1 MDEALH
7 KRVRHRPSWMPK
19 RSVTFGNW
27 KTSVSLEDE
36 FWHETKMLAFLEGE
50 KRGRFVSVGELVSEI
65 EAERAIANTGQR
77 LSSAIRVRCL
87 NEARKRAGESAAD
100 KRDDLPEALHHVQ

>member
-1 MDEALH
+1 MDEELH

-36 FWHETKMLAFLEGE
+36 FWHEVKMLAFLEGE
-50 KRGRFVSVGELVSEI
+50 KRERFVSVGELVWEI
-65 EAERAIANTGQR
+65 DLSMPEKTRQG
-77 LSSAIRVRCL
+77 LSSAIRVHCL
-87 NEARKRAGESAAD
+87 NEARKRACD
-100 KRDDLPEALHHVQ
+100 PERISPPERPSKVRHVS